1 MNLLNKRSKLVFAIL
16 VLFCLCLV
24 FTFFFFSILRFY
36 ISPTNSTVAQVE
48 SISRT
53 KTVTTVFYSYQINN
67 QMINSKGRIMIVGFL
82 LKRPTE
88 IRIRYLIKDVEQ
100 SYFDEYLL
108 YSCSL
113 FLFFSIIF
121 FGALLFLVFGISRK
135 LPARL
140 QDNFSRYI
148 C

>member
-1 MNLLNKRSKLVFAIL
+1 MKLYQGKFMNLLNKRSKLVFAIL

-67 QMINSKGRIMIVGFL
+67 
-82 LKRPTE
+82 
-88 IRIRYLIKDVEQ
+88 LIL
-100 SYFDEYLL
+100 FA
-108 YSCSL
+108 SL
-113 FLFFSIIF
+113 
-121 FGALLFLVFGISRK
+121 IS
-135 LPARL
+135 
-140 QDNFSRYI
+140 
-148 C
+148 